1 MGDALIFNRR
11 RMGQRVFVTV
21 GSTRFPELIKA
32 VLSDGCVEILVE
44 LGYTE
49 LCVQY
54 GSDLS
59 LFCEG
64 GQGKLNGIKLTGFD
78 YSPSIDKEMREADL
92 IISHAGTVAFVRN

>member
-1 MGDALIFNRR
+1 
-11 RMGQRVFVTV
+11 MGQRVFVTV

-32 VLSDGCVEILVE
+32 VLSDECVGILVE

-59 LFCEG
+59 LFLEG
-64 GQGKLNGIKLTGFD
+64 GQGSSGGITLTGFD
-78 YSPSIDKEMREADL
+78 YSPSIEKEMREADL
-92 IISHAGTVAFVRN
+92 IISHAGTIFSASG